1 MKKQIIIG
9 TRGSKL
15 ALLQAESVS
24 DRLVSLY
31 PGYQFEIATVSTTG
45 DRNTDVSLEQLGG
58 QGVFVKELEEALLHG
73 DIDIAVH
80 SLKDMLTIIPEAL
93 CLAAVPERVDPRDAI
108 ISPFGGLRDV
118 PYGARVGTGSPRRGI
133 QIRAMRPD
141 IEISELRGNI
151 DTRIKKAFLGELDGI
166 VIAAAALIRLGL
178 EEKITEY
185 LPEDAMVPAVGQG
198 ALGIETRSSDEDL
211 VALVSKVNH
220 EPTWRA
226 VSAERA
232 FLREMGGGCRAPIAA
247 LGSID
252 GRTLRL
258 RGIASSPD
266 GSEMLREEIKGSAER
281 AEEVGKEMARIM
293 LKAGAASFVERGPG
307 R

>member
-1 MKKQIIIG
+1 MKERIIIG

-15 ALLQAESVS
+15 AMLQAESVS
-24 DRLVSLY
+24 DRLISLY
-31 PGYQFEIATVSTTG
+31 PAYRFEVATVSTTG

-58 QGVFVKELEEALLHG
+58 QGVFVKELEEALLRG

-80 SLKDMLTIIPEAL
+80 SLKDMLTIIPEGL

-118 PYGARVGTGSPRRGI
+118 PHGARVGTGSPRRGI

-141 IEISELRGNI
+141 IEISDLRGNI

-178 EEKITEY
+178 EKKITEY

-198 ALGIETRSSDEDL
+198 ALGIETRSGDEDL
-211 VALVSKVNH
+211 VALASTVNH

-247 LGSID
+247 LGNID

-258 RGIASSPD
+258 RGIAASPD
-266 GSEMLREEIKGSAER
+266 GSEILREKMEGSAER
-281 AEEVGKEMARIM
+281 AEEVGKEMARIL